1 MANQK
6 ERSVILMDD
15 YLKDFGLL
23 EKDLVGKRI
32 LDEGAGLRMFARDC
46 VEEEVGEVWS
56 MAKDIEDWWATKERM
71 ELAERQNPRSEWL
84 AIWKEV
90 EKKSQRGVFQ
100 NLPYAD
106 ESFDLVLSRYALA
119 QAIGSVEEMFLA
131 MQESVRVLVHGGE
144 ARYFPGWAD
153 NWAEEKKAV
162 VLAAL
167 YRMSQLPGVRVE
179 VKRVEISIG
188 GLKNIG
194 SLVVLHK
201 D

>member
-1 MANQK
+1 
-6 ERSVILMDD
+6 VILMDD

-144 ARYFPGWAD
+144 ARYFPGWTD
-153 NWAEEKKAV
+153 NWPEEQKAV